1 MIKTECSARVIFP
14 HAGAGTQALGW
25 ADMVPR
31 EPTGR
36 ISSHTYRLLAPRTA
50 DSHDLFTVEGEL
62 LLEALRQ

>member
-1 MIKTECSARVIFP
+1 MFSEQSFHTQ
-14 HAGAGTQALGW
+14 AGTQVLEW
-25 ADMVPR
+25 ADMVTR
-31 EPTGR
+31 EPTGH